1 MPPPMAALPIA
12 VVEMMDVAVPAAVK
26 VPAIGATP
34 MAGRGVTTRAVIG
47 ERRRSERNG
56 AG

>member
-1 MPPPMAALPIA
+1 MPPMAALPIA